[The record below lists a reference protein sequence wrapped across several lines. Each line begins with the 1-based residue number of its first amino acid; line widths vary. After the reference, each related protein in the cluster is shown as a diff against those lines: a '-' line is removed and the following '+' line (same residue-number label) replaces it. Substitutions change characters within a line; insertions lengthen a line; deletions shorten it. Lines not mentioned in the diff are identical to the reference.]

1 MTSCGAG
8 GYTQSMHMHV
18 HQDTNAMTHQLPTF
32 LRATTSIDSSTQS
45 ASYETREQR
54 VARLYAFPGGPLIG
68 WLYDEC
74 RRRGQELRQL
84 AEALGVTYGYI
95 NQLRSGLR
103 LTRHISDDFAVSC
116 ARYLGVPPVVVKMV
130 AGRIP
135 MSDFVQPHEPVEEAM
150 DRAMACM
157 LDDPIARHVLPA
169 DLSGLSIEAK
179 QGLVAL
185 YIEATGRDVL
195 GARQLPELVRWL
207 QRAATIHDESAG
219 EAVRGHRDVLQEH

>member
-1 MTSCGAG
+1 MTGCGAG
-8 GYTQSMHMHV
+8 DYTQSMHMHA

-32 LRATTSIDSSTQS
+32 LRAAKPIDSSPQS
-45 ASYETREQR
+45 ASDETREQR

-135 MSDFVQPHEPVEEAM
+135 MSDFVQPHEPLEEAM

-195 GARQLPELVRWL
+195 GVRQLPELVRWL

>member
-1 MTSCGAG
+1 
-8 GYTQSMHMHV
+8 
-18 HQDTNAMTHQLPTF
+18 MTHQLPTF
-32 LRATTSIDSSTQS
+32 LRSTKPIDSSTQS
-45 ASYETREQR
+45 ALEETREQR

-150 DRAMACM
+150 DRAMASM

>member
-1 MTSCGAG
+1 
-8 GYTQSMHMHV
+8 
-18 HQDTNAMTHQLPTF
+18 MTHQLPTF
-32 LRATTSIDSSTQS
+32 LRAAKPIDSSPQS
-45 ASYETREQR
+45 ASDETREQR

-135 MSDFVQPHEPVEEAM
+135 MSDFVQPHEPLEEAM

-195 GARQLPELVRWL
+195 GVRQLPELVRWL

>member
-1 MTSCGAG
+1 MT
-8 GYTQSMHMHV
+8 Q
-18 HQDTNAMTHQLPTF
+18 QLPTH
-32 LRATTSIDSSTQS
+32 LRATKPIDSFPQS
-45 ASYETREQR
+45 ASDETREQR
-54 VARLYAFPGGPLIG
+54 VARLYAFPGGPLMG

-74 RRRGQELRQL
+74 RRRGQELRQM

-169 DLSGLSIEAK
+169 DLSALSVEAK

>member
-1 MTSCGAG
+1 
-8 GYTQSMHMHV
+8 MHMHA
-18 HQDTNAMTHQLPTF
+18 HQDTNAMTQQLPTF
-32 LRATTSIDSSTQS
+32 LRSTKPIDSSTQS
-45 ASYETREQR
+45 ALEETREQR

-150 DRAMACM
+150 DRAMASM

>member
-1 MTSCGAG
+1 
-8 GYTQSMHMHV
+8 
-18 HQDTNAMTHQLPTF
+18 MTHQLPTF
-32 LRATTSIDSSTQS
+32 LRAAKPIDSSPQS
-45 ASYETREQR
+45 ASDETREQR

-135 MSDFVQPHEPVEEAM
+135 MSDFVQPHEAVEEAM

-195 GARQLPELVRWL
+195 GVRQLPELVRWL

>member
-1 MTSCGAG
+1 MTGCGVG
-8 GYTQSMHMHV
+8 DYTQSMHMHAQ
-18 HQDTNAMTHQLPTF
+18 QDTNAMTHQLPTF
-32 LRATTSIDSSTQS
+32 LRATEPIDSSTQS
-45 ASYETREQR
+45 ASDETREQR

-103 LTRHISDDFAVSC
+103 LTRHISDEFAVSC

-207 QRAATIHDESAG
+207 QRAAAIHDESAG

>member
-1 MTSCGAG
+1 
-8 GYTQSMHMHV
+8 
-18 HQDTNAMTHQLPTF
+18 MTHQLPTF
-32 LRATTSIDSSTQS
+32 PRAAKPIDSSPQS
-45 ASYETREQR
+45 ASDETREQR

-135 MSDFVQPHEPVEEAM
+135 MSDFVQPHEPLEEAM

-195 GARQLPELVRWL
+195 GVRQLPELVRWL